1 MTLAVGIPL
10 AVIGFALG
18 LIVSELIEVVAE
30 YKKDMEDYR
39 NGDNI

>member
-10 AVIGFALG
+10 AVISFALG
-18 LIVSELIEVVAE
+18 LIVSELIEVLAE

-39 NGDNI
+39 NGNNI